1 MATLKQIVDTKD
13 LNMNFIQSFI
23 EGNVNYFTRYDDE
36 LDTFYILFTAPNTE
50 TIVHYIDDH
59 LALLYLPGKKEVVGV
74 QVEDFKQFAK
84 KNNAVETAWH
94 ISTNCD
100 HMKTMENL
108 YSLKEKQE
116 KKVIREVAKVARDS
130 IYRSQ

>member
-1 MATLKQIVDTKD
+1 MAALTQLVDTKD
-13 LNMNFIQSFI
+13 LNMNIIKSFI
-23 EGNVNYFTRYDDE
+23 EGRVNYFTRYDDE

-59 LALLYLPGKKEVVGV
+59 LALLYLPGEKEVVGV

-84 KNNAVETAWH
+84 KYNAVEKAWH

-108 YSLKEKQE
+108 YALKDKQE
-116 KKVIREVAKVARDS
+116 KKVIREVAKVTKDS
-130 IYRSQ
+130 IYSSI

>member
-1 MATLKQIVDTKD
+1 M
-13 LNMNFIQSFI
+13 
-23 EGNVNYFTRYDDE
+23 
-36 LDTFYILFTAPNTE
+36 
-50 TIVHYIDDH
+50 
-59 LALLYLPGKKEVVGV
+59 

-84 KNNAVETAWH
+84 KNNAVEKAWH